1 MIYHFK
7 QDISDSQSEGYSQLH
22 LKIQTVLGK
31 QVYIVMER
39 RKIEGGKGGDWGVE
53 KVGEYIHSVLLS
65 YKLLCD
71 T

>member
-39 RKIEGGKGGDWGVE
+39 RKEGGKEGRTDRGRERRGLGRGEGGRI
-53 KVGEYIHSVLLS
+53 YP
-65 YKLLCD
+65 
-71 T
+71 